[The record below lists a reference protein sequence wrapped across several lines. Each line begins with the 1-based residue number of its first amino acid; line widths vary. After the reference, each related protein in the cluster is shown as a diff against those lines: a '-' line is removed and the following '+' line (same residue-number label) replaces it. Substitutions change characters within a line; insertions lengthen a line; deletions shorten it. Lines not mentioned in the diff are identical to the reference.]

1 MKLPIVKSL
10 HIENF
15 TGTGITVADYF
26 NTNAIIGE
34 YEDGRMYAT
43 QRPSIDIFDD
53 ASNAGVAAIG
63 RGIYFWRKADE
74 GDGDRYIVIDD
85 KVYKGSLGAGS
96 LIHTLEEGGGTSP
109 VYFVEMVNY
118 LVILDPE
125 NNAGYWIINS
135 NDEVV
140 VQIIDVDFPGQSGNA
155 AEQLIAG
162 GAFLDGRCYI
172 ATESATIYSSGA
184 SPADWDSLD
193 TISAEREA
201 DRAIFID
208 KHLDHIV
215 LFGSRTIEFFYNAG
229 NPAGQSPLSKRQD
242 ISHNVGML
250 QGDASWREG
259 DNIYFVGVYPSGPL
273 QVLRLSQFKLES
285 ISTPEIESYISNAR
299 LVEDAN
305 LFSSGFSSGKRTF
318 YILTFYRLLSGVV
331 TPSITLVFDG
341 ISWGIWDTDVEGLDK
356 FPLLGWTIRSGSAAR
371 SGEGIMFN
379 GDLVTIRDDFIPT
392 ETVLS
397 SGYFESVGATEYIQ
411 DGYYVSSGGTGV
423 NVVMTVRTGPF
434 DGDTNYWK
442 FGHTLEVVGDETAS
456 AVTALVKWADG
467 NSTTFN
473 AGRTVSLNKKEKIT
487 RLGRFKRRNHE
498 VVIDI
503 DEQYRIEAL
512 EMQLTEG
519 GH

>member
-53 ASNAGVAAIG
+53 ASVAGVSAIG
-63 RGIYFWRKADE
+63 RGIYFWRKADA
-74 GDGDRYIVIDD
+74 GVGDRYIVIDD
-85 KVYKGSLGAGS
+85 KVYKGSLGTTA
-96 LIHTLEEGGGTSP
+96 IHTFAAGGTSP

-140 VQIIDVDFPGQSGNA
+140 VQIIDGSFPGQAGNA

-392 ETVLS
+392 ETVLAS
-397 SGYFESVGATEYIQ
+397 AYFESVGATEYIQ
-411 DGYYVSSGGTGV
+411 DGYYVSSGGAGV

-442 FGHTLEVVGDETAS
+442 FGHTLEVVGDETAG

-467 NSTTFN
+467 NSVTFN
-473 AGRTVSLNKKEKIT
+473 AGRTVNLDKKEKIT

>member
-53 ASNAGVAAIG
+53 ASVAGVSAIG
-63 RGIYFWRKADE
+63 RGIYFWRKADA
-74 GDGDRYIVIDD
+74 GVGDRYIVIDD
-85 KVYKGSLGAGS
+85 KVYKGSLGVAN
-96 LIHTLEEGGGTSP
+96 LIHTLDQGGGTSP

-125 NNAGYWIINS
+125 NQAGYYIDVVAD
-135 NDEVV
+135 DEVV
-140 VQIIDVDFPGQSGNA
+140 VQITDADFIGQSGNDDT
-155 AEQLIAG
+155 LIAG
-162 GAFLDGRCYI
+162 GVFLDGRCYV
-172 ATESATIYSSGA
+172 AGESGA
-184 SPADWDSLD
+184 IYVSDANTPVTWPDDFINK
-193 TISAEREA
+193 ISAEREA
-201 DRAIFID
+201 DRAVFID

-273 QVLRLSQFKLES
+273 QVLRLSQFQLES
-285 ISTPEIESYISNAR
+285 ISTPEVESYISNAR
-299 LVEDAN
+299 LVDDVD

-318 YILTFYRLLSGVV
+318 YILTFHRHLAGVV
-331 TPSITLVFDG
+331 TPSITLAFDG
-341 ISWGIWDTDVEGLDK
+341 ISWGIWDTDVDGLDK
-356 FPLLGWTIRSGSAAR
+356 FPLLGWTIRSGSSAR
-371 SGEGIMFN
+371 SGEGIMVN
-379 GDLVTIRDDFIPT
+379 GDLVTIRDDFVPT
-392 ETVLS
+392 ETVLA
-397 SGYFESVGATEYIQ
+397 SGYILDGYIQ
-411 DGYYVSSGGTGV
+411 DGYYTSSGGSGV

-442 FGHTLEVVGDETAS
+442 FGHTLEVVGDETVS

-467 NSTTFN
+467 NSATFN
-473 AGRTVSLNKKEKIT
+473 AGRTVSLDKKEKIT